1 MGKDRRKMKNKKEA
15 ICMVLIAFLSV
26 WIGCIFFYHLG
37 ESGIQN
43 TDEARHIVNAYE
55 MMKSGN
61 IWINTYR
68 YATDYY
74 NFKPPFSM
82 WCIMLNFKIF
92 GVSLFS
98 ARLYAAISM
107 FLLYIILLCFVWRK
121 FSAVSSLVFGIS
133 FSCLTDMFFFHSAR
147 SADAD
152 ATFLLFYVISMLLI
166 YLSEKNPK
174 YFMWAGLSL
183 ALAFMTKCFHVMSA
197 FAVLAC
203 YLPRLYKKLNIRDY
217 GKFALLFLVPT
228 GIWSVIRIRYD
239 GFAFFA
245 GMMGQEVTD
254 RIKEGKDYFGYFVY
268 LIKNPVM
275 VLCLLVFLIGAIK
288 FCFDLKKR
296 YRIIN
301 LRKTVKAMIGD
312 ESYLFA
318 LWAVIPFGIYS
329 ASGAFMEWY
338 SYVFLIPMC
347 MILAIKLPEF
357 FTSKTG
363 SALGIVIAAAL
374 VICFGLQVPK
384 TVWNLKTLKYEC
396 NVDLRADLQTLIDDR
411 PDLKG
416 ARLYI
421 ENSRQEYKLQNE
433 WEQNSIADA
442 YLTGDFE
449 PVDGG
454 VPLFVD
460 DQDALLVISKDLF
473 PQYADILSGRVILV
487 DGNDYLIFCNDFY

>member
-1 MGKDRRKMKNKKEA
+1 MYKNKKA
-15 ICMVLIAFLSV
+15 FVCLMLIIVISG
-26 WIGCIFFYHLG
+26 WMGCIFFYHLG

-61 IWINTYR
+61 MWINTYR

-92 GVSLFS
+92 GISLFS
-98 ARLYAAISM
+98 ARLYAAASM
-107 FLLYIILLCFVWRK
+107 FLMYALLMIFLWKK
-121 FSAVSSLVFGIS
+121 FSAASSLIFGIT

-152 ATFLLFYVISMLLI
+152 ATFLLFYAISMLLI
-166 YLSEKNPK
+166 YMSEKNPN

-183 ALAFMTKCFHVMSA
+183 SLAFMTKCFHVASA
-197 FAVLAC
+197 LAVLIF
-203 YLPRLYKKLNIRDY
+203 YLPRLYKKLNIRHII
-217 GKFALLFLVPT
+217 GFIILFLVPS
-228 GIWSVIRIRYD
+228 GIWSVIRVQYD
-239 GFAFFA
+239 GFAFIA

-254 RIKEGKDYFGYFVY
+254 RIKEGKDYFGYLFY
-268 LIKNPVM
+268 LIVRPVI
-275 VLCLLVFLIGAIK
+275 VVCLVVFVICVIRFLAN
-288 FCFDLKKR
+288 FKKR
-296 YRIIN
+296 RKKMTMMSVLRDII
-301 LRKTVKAMIGD
+301 KD
-312 ESYLFA
+312 ECYLFV
-318 LWAVIPFGIYS
+318 LWMIIPFGIYS
-329 ASGAFMEWY
+329 ISGAYMEWY
-338 SYVFLIPMC
+338 SYVFLIPIC
-347 MILAIKLPEF
+347 IILSVKLPEL
-357 FTSKTG
+357 FTNKTG
-363 SALGIVIAAAL
+363 KVIGVMAIAALL
-374 VICFGLQVPK
+374 VCFGVQTRK
-384 TVWNLKTLKYEC
+384 TIWNLKTLKYEC
-396 NVDLRADLQTLIDDR
+396 NVDLRADLQSLADKR

-416 ARLYI
+416 AMLYI

-454 VPLFVD
+454 VPLFID
-460 DQDALLVISKDLF
+460 DQRALLVISKELF

-487 DGNDYLIFCNDFY
+487 DGNDYLIFCNEFY